1 MSAIKAKTAG
11 HQKVVL
17 VEKGYIG
24 KSGSSVFAAGVMNI
38 CTPHDDAALWLKE
51 IVVRGEYLNDQE
63 WVKTLLQET
72 FPLATEMDGW
82 GSKIL
87 GKPLLRRSSDG
98 ELVRIR
104 GRGMESNRVCMV
116 NSSDM
121 METMAKMTKTA
132 GGRGGQSCHGDG
144 YPRQSGAGYPERW
157 ASIIA
162 IIEILLF
169 LSKAVILAASGCGFK
184 SFFLGHK
191 NLTGEAQRTAYEN
204 GVILTAVGIFQKR

>member
-1 MSAIKAKTAG
+1 MKRLLNSLDVITTDILVVGGGLAGCMSAIKAKTAG
-11 HQKVVL
+11 HQKVML
-17 VEKGYIG
+17 VEKGTIG

-38 CTPHDDAALWLKE
+38 CTPQDDAALWLKE

-87 GKPLLRRSSDG
+87 GKPLLRRGSDG

-121 METMAKMTKTA
+121 METMARMTKTA
-132 GGRGGQSCHGDG
+132 GVEVVNRVMVTDILVSRG
-144 YPRQSGAGYPERW
+144 GYPERS

-162 IIEILLF
+162 I
-169 LSKAVILAASGCGFK
+169 
-184 SFFLGHK
+184 
-191 NLTGEAQRTAYEN
+191 TGSSC
-204 GVILTAVGIFQKR
+204 F